1 MAIKLQVQEDNV
13 PLRVPFDLGINLR
26 SDGEIIIIEDY
37 DNLEHKPQIE
47 GVTLEGNK
55 TFAEL
60 GLVEATETEAGLM
73 SAEDKQV
80 LDNLDSVYQPVS
92 ERVTTVDSDSTDSQY
107 PTAKAVYDVVAP
119 IEQSLSEGYD
129 AELASSGFQR
139 GWLSGMNS
147 DYAPIIE
154 DNSNH
159 RYISNTTLYHLVPGD
174 YIEVT
179 SATLEVTVG
188 YYTAPG
194 TALVKILDY
203 TKLPNTTT
211 LPITVEGWYG
221 VSCRKSSSGPAISPS
236 EYNATIRFYYSALTK
251 GKIYAERVPNED
263 AFPTFDF
270 EVANIVAGEN
280 AYVSNGKLTYA
291 SSSTRG
297 RSQLLSF
304 PNGYNYLQI
313 IAAPGYAVTLIEV
326 YDLSNYSAKVV
337 EGWTRPPYVIKI
349 SHTSLYIAQVAMRNP
364 GNTFVLPGDGIVARI
379 RFYHEPPL
387 KEYFPAYNILKNPQ
401 RTTLYECLAAGTI
414 KQPQGMGF
422 GDGKLLVCT
431 PGSSGSNDGKFQ
443 LYDVYAR
450 KMVKTVNFAGYLY
463 GHMNDVAYRN
473 GKWYIPYYNADG
485 VAQDKCFVF
494 DSTLTNPTEIPL
506 LNEDGNAFACFRF
519 AYDKSADEF
528 YAAAYNDYTFLVYD
542 ANLTYKRT
550 LTLSGSTTIAGSTK
564 TWLQGCE
571 TDGINLYICN
581 TANDFSVNSV
591 SIFSLS
597 SGEFIGTLNIP
608 ITGHELEAVAYDW
621 DTGMWYLMYYDK
633 PTGYRGYKIQRINF
647 YSEPNV
653 FVPNSQ
659 ANADWNSTEGVSQI
673 LNKPTIPAAQVNS
686 DWDANSGVEEI
697 LNKPTKTSAFQNDG
711 ADGTSTYVEAD
722 ELAAVATSGNYNDLQ
737 NLPTIPAAQ
746 VNADWDANS
755 GVAQILNKP
764 TIPAAQVNSD
774 WNAISGVEEILNKPT
789 KTSAFQNDGSDG
801 NAAYLETD
809 ETAFRTARIPYGECD
824 NTSTSTAFMATVP
837 GITELKDGV
846 CMLLY
851 NGVVTSAS
859 GFTININGLGAK
871 PCYNNMT
878 MGNPVTPTNPTRD
891 TTIFNI
897 NYAFLFVYSETLVSG
912 GCWIGYR
919 GYDANTNTI
928 GYQLRTN
935 NSTMKASDKFYR
947 YRLLFTSADGTKW
960 VPANTSTSTNATSA
974 RTPNTR
980 AIDPFGEIV
989 WYGTTTAIE
998 ANANVT
1004 AAQLWQE
1011 YYGSYTNIGYSFNN
1025 TGSAA
1030 TMTANQPIYIKCT
1043 PQADGSAIIDPTT
1056 PYTQTLP
1063 TTEDGKIYIY
1073 LGRAASATLFE
1084 ITMNHP
1090 VYFYHDGGI
1099 RLWNGQTPLP
1109 TPPATDGT
1117 YKLTCTVLNG
1127 TPTYSWEA

>member
-1 MAIKLQVQEDNV
+1 MAIKLQVQDDNI
-13 PLRVPFDLGINLR
+13 PLRVPQERNVNLH
-26 SDGEIIIIEDY
+26 SDAEWFIVEDY

-55 TFAEL
+55 TFADL
-60 GLVEATETEAGLM
+60 GM
-73 SAEDKQV
+73 
-80 LDNLDSVYQPVS
+80 DSHFQPLS
-92 ERVTTVDSDSTDSQY
+92 ERVTEVDADSTDNEY

-211 LPITVEGWYG
+211 LPITAEGWYG

-280 AYVSNGKLTYA
+280 AYVSSGKLTYA

-304 PNGYNYLQI
+304 PNGYNYLQL

-337 EGWTRPPYVIKI
+337 DGWTRPPYVIKV
-349 SHTSLYIAQVAMRNP
+349 SHTSLYIVQVAMRNP

-463 GHMNDVAYRN
+463 GHINDVAYRN
-473 GKWYIPYYNADG
+473 GNWYIPYYNADG

-494 DSTLTNPTEIPL
+494 DATLTNPTEIPL
-506 LNEDGNAFACFRF
+506 LNEDGNPFACFRF
-519 AYDKSADEF
+519 AYDKFADEF

-550 LTLSGSTTIAGSTK
+550 LTLSGSTTISGSTK

-571 TDGINLYICN
+571 TDGTNLYICN

-608 ITGHELEAVAYDW
+608 IDGHELEAVAYDW

-647 YSEPNV
+647 YSEPDV

-686 DWDANSGVEEI
+686 DWNAISGVAEI
-697 LNKPTKTSAFQNDG
+697 LNKPTIPAAQVN
-711 ADGTSTYVEAD
+711 ADWN
-722 ELAAVATSGNYNDLQ
+722 AVSGVAEILNK
-737 NLPTIPAAQ
+737 PTIPAAQ
-746 VNADWDANS
+746 VNADWDAVSGVAKILNKPTIPAAQVNSDWNAVS

-774 WNAISGVEEILNKPT
+774 WNANSGVAEVLNKPT
-789 KTSAFQNDGSDG
+789 KTSAFTNDGSDG

-809 ETAFRTARIPYGECD
+809 ETAYRTSSIPWAQVD
-824 NTSTSTAFMATVP
+824 AASTATVFTATLP
-837 GITELKDGV
+837 GITELRDGV
-846 CMLLY
+846 SFWLK
-851 NGVVTSAS
+851 NGVVTSAT
-859 GFTININGLGAK
+859 GFTVNINGLGAK
-871 PCYNNMT
+871 KCYNSMT
-878 MGNPVTPTNPTRD
+878 AATQD

-897 NYAFLFVYSETLVSG
+897 NYTMLFVYDSTLDSG
-912 GCWIGYR
+912 NGGYYIYR

-928 GYQLRTN
+928 GYQVRTN
-935 NSTMKASDKFYR
+935 SQSLPMKSITYR
-947 YRLLFTSADGTKW
+947 YRILFTSADRKHY
-960 VPANTSTSTNATSA
+960 VPANNATSTNATAS
-974 RTPNTR
+974 R
-980 AIDPFGEIV
+980 AVCQDPIDPFGAIYY
-989 WYGTTTAIE
+989 YGTTAS
-998 ANANVT
+998 V
-1004 AAQLWQE
+1004 AADARPAASSLWQQ
-1011 YYGSYTNIGYSFNN
+1011 YTFSLGYSFNR
-1025 TGSAA
+1025 TGAA
-1030 TMTANQPIYIKCT
+1030 LTMDLWKPVYVKCT
-1043 PQADGSAIIDPTT
+1043 PQADGSAIIDSTT
-1056 PYTQTLP
+1056 PFVQELP
-1063 TTEDGKIYIY
+1063 TTEDGKIYIF
-1073 LGRAASATLFE
+1073 LGIAYSATNIE
-1084 ITMNHP
+1084 MTMCHP
-1090 VYFYHDGGI
+1090 VYYYKGGRI
-1099 RLWNGQTPLP
+1099 RLWTGETYIPD
-1109 TPPATDGT
+1109 PPSTDGV
-1117 YKLTCTVLNG
+1117 YKLTCTVSSG
-1127 TPTYSWEA
+1127 VPTYSWEA